1 MGGGGAVGT
10 TFQAQQQQP
19 VQGQGQ
25 GQGQGQSQI
34 QPTPQQQQHK
44 HVVQQEQLPPPTP
57 PSAQM
62 LSPQPLP
69 PQPQPLPS
77 SQLVSSQP
85 LPSQIATSSQPPQP
99 PQQHQIHTQQHQQII
114 PASPAPVP
122 SQPAPLQQFPPPPQP
137 APLQQLPPSS
147 QPNMARQIST
157 EKWPQQQNPSQ
168 STAGQRPPLPPAQQ
182 QQQQQQNPQHH
193 VSPAVSKLSQDTIA
207 PRQLAPPLFQDT
219 IDSQT
224 QNALQGSVQASSTI
238 SQKHQRHQTPLL
250 PQQPQIV
257 VPPERPSS
265 GTPTGTEQA
274 TLITQQG
281 LIIDISE
288 ADTEEIRKL
297 KQEFEK
303 KMQRAQKSYG
313 TRMDNLHRSKEE
325 AEALH
330 KAPLQNP
337 EKDRTDFAK
346 RVRLAEEEQ
355 ARRLNQIQKEFN
367 EKKEGVR
374 HQQMDKAGAA
384 IQRLPLTS
392 TCSEGGGGALPPIP

>member
-1 MGGGGAVGT
+1 M
-10 TFQAQQQQP
+10 
-19 VQGQGQ
+19 
-25 GQGQGQSQI
+25 
-34 QPTPQQQQHK
+34 
-44 HVVQQEQLPPPTP
+44 
-57 PSAQM
+57 
-62 LSPQPLP
+62 
-69 PQPQPLPS
+69 
-77 SQLVSSQP
+77 
-85 LPSQIATSSQPPQP
+85 
-99 PQQHQIHTQQHQQII
+99 
-114 PASPAPVP
+114 
-122 SQPAPLQQFPPPPQP
+122 
-137 APLQQLPPSS
+137 
-147 QPNMARQIST
+147 
-157 EKWPQQQNPSQ
+157 
-168 STAGQRPPLPPAQQ
+168 PPAQQ
-182 QQQQQQNPQHH
+182 QQQQQQQHHQHH

-330 KAPLQNP
+330 QATLQKH
-337 EKDRTDFAK
+337 EKERTEFDK

-392 TCSEGGGGALPPIP
+392 TCSEGGGGALPPIPEGHKRSNSHFDSSLHMNKGHKRCSSDCNAHGVGGAAREETGNSAPANSSFSQKLLQDGGPQQQQLPTATAHRPSGTLPMSSGEVVSHPHQTPLPPNLPESVRSSGQGGQKQVAAVAGEASASVLRDRSGSSSS